1 MAELPL
7 RLRGL
12 PRTIALLSA
21 LALLAGCGGVEPS
34 SPEPT
39 ATALPPP
46 ASPTPAPTLPASA
59 TPRPATPTPTV
70 ELEEEPVMS
79 TPSPEPT
86 PPSGSGPLV
95 EQARQDLA
103 QRLDIAPAEIEVVSM
118 ESVVWPDSSLGCP
131 QPGMA
136 YTQVLRDGYRIQLR
150 AGGKIYFYHGGGSRG
165 PFLCE
170 NPAKPASSPGLG
182 DT

>member
-7 RLRGL
+7 RLPGL
-12 PRTIALLSA
+12 LRVVVLL
-21 LALLAGCGGVEPS
+21 LALVMLAGCGGVEPS

-46 ASPTPAPTLPASA
+46 ASPTPVPTVPASA
-59 TPRPATPTPTV
+59 TSRPATLTPTV
-70 ELEEEPVMS
+70 EIEEEPEMS

-86 PPSGSGPLV
+86 TPSGSGPLV

-103 QRLDIAPAEIEVVSM
+103 QRLDMDPAEIEVVSM

-136 YTQVLRDGYRIQLR
+136 YMQVLRDGYRIQLR

-170 NPAKPASSPGLG
+170 NPATPASSPGLG
-182 DT
+182 DS